1 MGSDHVPSEIE
12 IIEFIYS
19 MDKDHDG
26 KLSKKELEAAF
37 KRANRIEY

>member
-1 MGSDHVPSEIE
+1 
-12 IIEFIYS
+12 

-37 KRANRIEY
+37 KRANRIEYWCYSVVLFIF